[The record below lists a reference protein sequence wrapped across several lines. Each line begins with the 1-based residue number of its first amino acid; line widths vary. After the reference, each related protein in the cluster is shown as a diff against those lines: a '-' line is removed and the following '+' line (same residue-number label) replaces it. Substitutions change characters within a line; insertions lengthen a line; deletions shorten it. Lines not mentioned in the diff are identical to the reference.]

1 MKDVWFKE
9 DRYHKSKQN
18 ASPYSFINNLLA
30 FITQFLGIK
39 QQNELKILSF
49 ELYQWFVHWIKKMY
63 QTALS
68 KVAFLIQRV
77 IYYSI

>member
-18 ASPYSFINNLLA
+18 ASSYSFINNLLA

-39 QQNELKILSF
+39 QQNEMKILSF
-49 ELYQWFVHWIKKMY
+49 ELYQWLVHWIKKIY
-63 QTALS
+63 QTVLYAL
-68 KVAFLIQRV
+68 AYLILKC
-77 IYYSI
+77 YF